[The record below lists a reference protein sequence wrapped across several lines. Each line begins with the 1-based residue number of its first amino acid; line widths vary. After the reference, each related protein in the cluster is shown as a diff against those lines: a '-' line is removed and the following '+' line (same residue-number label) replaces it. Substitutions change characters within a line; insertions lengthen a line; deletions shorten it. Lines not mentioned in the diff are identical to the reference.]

1 MRSGR
6 GLDRLPDPVPAL
18 KAQLAAT
25 IVADMSAWRVDYAG
39 ARLGSDYS
47 GMSKLRNGD
56 LRRFSLQTLVRM
68 AARIGL
74 EVTLATQA
82 VPRRIAR
89 NSPRSDSGIRVPPA
103 APDG

>member
-1 MRSGR
+1 MASVR
-6 GLDRLPDPVPAL
+6 GLHRLPDPVPAL

-25 IVADMSAWRVDYAG
+25 IVADMAGWRVDYAG
-39 ARLGSDYS
+39 ARVGSDYS

-74 EVTLATQA
+74 QVTVTTEP

-89 NSPRSDSGIRVPPA
+89 TPPRDQL
-103 APDG
+103 

>member
-1 MRSGR
+1 MTSGR
-6 GLDRLPDPVPAL
+6 GFHRLPDPVPAL
-18 KAQLAAT
+18 TAQLAAT
-25 IVADMSAWRVDYAG
+25 IVADMSGWRVDYAG
-39 ARLGSDYS
+39 ARVGSDYS

-56 LRRFSLQTLVRM
+56 LRRFSLQALVRM

-74 EVTLATQA
+74 EVTLTTQA

-89 NSPRSDSGIRVPPA
+89 NSPWSDSGGRIPRA